1 MNEFIKVKYDIDVAA
16 QNKIKKLLKKYKS
29 SQDDLIEEIAAVIL
43 KNQDASG
50 FIVLS
55 PSMVLELKE
64 DIKNNLDGMTKTE
77 REFLDDL
84 LSGAYK
90 EAVTETSKLLGKVG
104 IVAKW
109 DILRDEF
116 VQRAINAPIS
126 GKTFSSRIWE
136 NTNDLAN
143 RIYNDVLDCIRTGK
157 RPGEIARNIKN
168 DYGATAYQAKR
179 LVNTEL
185 AKVVNDAQLEVYRN
199 SGVVQKVLW
208 SATLEENTC
217 EDCAGMDG
225 KYFDLDKAPRLPYHP
240 NCRCALVPVV
250 DGWKPKTRADNETK
264 KNIEYMTYSE
274 WAKKKK

>member
-1 MNEFIKVKYDIDVAA
+1 MNEFIKIKYDIDESAKK
-16 QNKIKKLLKKYKS
+16 KIKTLLKKYKS
-29 SQDDLIEEIAAVIL
+29 SQDDLIGEIAAVIL
-43 KNQDASG
+43 KNQDESG
-50 FIVLS
+50 FIVMS

-64 DIKNNLDGMTKTE
+64 DIKHNLDGMTETE
-77 REFLDDL
+77 KSFLDDL
-84 LSGAYK
+84 LGDAYK
-90 EAVTETSKLLGKVG
+90 EAVTETAKTIGKVG

-116 VQRAINAPIS
+116 VQRAINAPIN

-143 RIYNDVLDCIRTGK
+143 RIYNDVLECIRTGK
-157 RPGEIARNIKN
+157 RPGEIARKIKN
-168 DYGATAYQAKR
+168 DYGVTAYQAKR

-199 SGVVQKVLW
+199 SGVVQKVMW

-240 NCRCALVPVV
+240 NCRCALVPVA

-264 KNIEYMTYSE
+264 KNIDYMTYSE
-274 WAKKKK
+274 WAKNK